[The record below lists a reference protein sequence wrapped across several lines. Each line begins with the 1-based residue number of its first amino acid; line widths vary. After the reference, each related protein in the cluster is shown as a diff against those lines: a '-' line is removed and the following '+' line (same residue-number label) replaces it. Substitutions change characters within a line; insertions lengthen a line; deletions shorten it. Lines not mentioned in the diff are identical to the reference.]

1 MSETVKKSNKNK
13 GKIIIISASVFA
25 ALLIVTVAA
34 LGYFYARLS
43 STTIHHGVTV
53 GGVDVGGLTK
63 YEAAEVLKSNLDER
77 DTDFTVTADNKV
89 QTVNYADTNATAD
102 LKTAVE
108 NAYNHGRTGGMFNRF
123 ADIISALFGGANYYL
138 PYDFDSVLMEDLCAD
153 IIDGAK
159 STFENSSYVVTEDS
173 LIVNFGRSGKALD
186 AEGLKNSVINNIRH
200 GLSED
205 LIFPFTLRDPD
216 KLDFD
221 KIRQEIECDPSDAVL
236 NNEDLLNPFVI
247 PEVYGI
253 RLEQSEVDAVLEER
267 NNGSTKSSF
276 VIPLTV
282 IEPEILSSEVG
293 YREPFS
299 DVLAHV
305 TTSLNV
311 GNKPRTNNVELA
323 LGFVNGTILMPGE
336 EFSYNDVVGERT
348 YARGFKDAKI
358 YVQGEVVDG
367 IGGGICQV
375 STTLYMAA
383 MRADLE
389 ITERRN
395 HRFTVDY
402 APLGEDATVVY
413 GQVDFKFKNNTEYP
427 IRIDCSIKDNK
438 VDLSLMGNQVTENK
452 EVKLETKVLSKTPFE
467 TVTEYDETLAPN
479 ETKTKN
485 GGYTGYKTETYRVV
499 YVGGVEVSRTFENKS
514 TYTKLNKVILSGT
527 DPNAPVIEDPNTSG
541 NGENPPAS
549 ETPEQNNPSS
559 EMPDWLRPR
568 ESIYIN

>member
-13 GKIIIISASVFA
+13 GRIIVILASVFA
-25 ALLIVTVAA
+25 ALLIVAVSA

-53 GGVDVGGLTK
+53 GGVDVGGMTK
-63 YEAAEVLKSNLDER
+63 YEAAEVLKNNLNER

-89 QTVNYADTNATAD
+89 QTVDYADTNATAD

-123 ADIISALFGGANYYL
+123 ADIILALFGGANYYL
-138 PYDFDSVLMEDLCAD
+138 PYDFDTVLMEDLCAE

-173 LIVNFGRSGKALD
+173 LVVNFGQSGKALD
-186 AEGLKNSVINNIRH
+186 AEGLKNSIINNVRH
-200 GLSED
+200 GLTED
-205 LIFPFTLRDPD
+205 LIFPFTVKEPD

-221 KIRQEIECDPSDAVL
+221 KIREEIECDPSDAVL

-253 RLEQSEVDAVLEER
+253 RLEQSEVDAVLEAR
-267 NNGSTKSSF
+267 SNDLTKSSF

-293 YREPFS
+293 YREPFC
-299 DVLAHV
+299 DTLAHV
-305 TTSLNV
+305 TTSLNL
-311 GNKPRTNNVELA
+311 GNKPRTKNVELA
-323 LGFVNGTILMPGE
+323 ISFVNGKILMPGE

-367 IGGGICQV
+367 VGGGICQV

-383 MRADLE
+383 LRADLE

-427 IRIDCSIKDNK
+427 IRIDCALKENK
-438 VDLSLMGNQVTENK
+438 VDLSIMGNQVTENK
-452 EVKLETKVLSKTPFE
+452 EVKLETRVLSKTPFE
-467 TVTEYDETLAPN
+467 TVTEYDENLAPD

-499 YVGGVEVSRTFENKS
+499 YINGEEVSRTFENKS

-527 DPNAPVIEDPNTSG
+527 DPNAPVTPDVPVD
-541 NGENPPAS
+541 NGENPPTT
-549 ETPEQNNPSS
+549 ENPEQSNPSS

-568 ESIYIN
+568 ESLYIN